1 MKVKLKNEINENNAF
16 INVFVHLMY
25 NIEDIR
31 KFIVEEDFA
40 MEFRYNI
47 FSAMKMVF
55 EKYEKLTK
63 RIYYMKIPEKMR
75 CIDNTELKKEFNYMF
90 GDDCNIDDP
99 IDVIFI
105 LINALHN
112 HSLDNDKFD
121 IIDDKECDNNCIG
134 HLQ

>member
-25 NIEDIR
+25 DIEDIR

-75 CIDNTELKKEFNYMF
+75 CIDNTELKKEFNLRIRF
-90 GDDCNIDDP
+90 G
-99 IDVIFI
+99 
-105 LINALHN
+105 L
-112 HSLDNDKFD
+112 
-121 IIDDKECDNNCIG
+121 
-134 HLQ
+134 